1 VRDHTHR
8 ANAAAP
14 GEGDISVAAGNL
26 KALPP
31 PIPANAPP
39 AAANPKPES
48 ATYADGRLG
57 GDGKTVTPDP
67 NEPIRTNS
75 KPVAGFSP
83 NTPTANSGD
92 PKQGFDI
99 QLVRDQRAGHQPQ
112 ECGAQPGCDI
122 SASVR
127 SVGSVAVTEIFSTSR
142 AIKGLAEGAYATVRD
157 WF

>member
-1 VRDHTHR
+1 LK
-8 ANAAAP
+8 
-14 GEGDISVAAGNL
+14 VA
-26 KALPP
+26 PP
-31 PIPANAPP
+31 PVPVNAPP

-48 ATYADGRLG
+48 ATYADGLG
-57 GDGKTVTPDP
+57 GNGKTVTPDP

-75 KPVAGFSP
+75 KPVVGGSPP
-83 NTPTANSGD
+83 NTPTVNFGD

-99 QLVRDQRAGHQPQ
+99 QLARDHRTGHQPQ

-127 SVGSVAVTEIFSTSR
+127 SVGSVAKNEFISTFYSTGR
-142 AIKGLAEGAYATVRD
+142 TIYGFVGGTYATVRD